1 MDMTAL
7 GSLVFGLVLLVVGA
21 EVLVRGASQLA
32 ILLGVAPLIIGLTI
46 VAYGT
51 SAPEMAVSL
60 QSGFDP
66 AAVGIS
72 IGNVVGSNIC
82 NVLFILGV
90 SAMITP
96 LLVAQQLVKLDVPIM
111 IGVSLLLVLLAQ
123 DGNLGR
129 LDGMLLFVGAVVYTI
144 FLFSQGRDDDA
155 EDYDPEEALQKR
167 RNVGVWGL
175 NIGLIA
181 LGGAMLTFGSTFL
194 VKGAVNIAQ
203 YLGLS
208 NLIIGLT
215 IIALGTSLPEAATS
229 MMASFKGERDIA
241 VGNVVGSN
249 IFNILAVLGVAGIF
263 SPEGIAVS
271 TAALNFDI
279 PVMVAVAIAC
289 LPIFFSGNVISRWEG
304 IIFFSYYVA
313 YMAYVILDA
322 TDHDSLPVYSGVLAT
337 FVIPLTVITLFIIVA
352 REFRKQA

>member
-1 MDMTAL
+1 MDMAAL
-7 GSLVFGLVLLVVGA
+7 GSLVFGLVLLVAGA
-21 EVLVRGASQLA
+21 EILVRGASQLA
-32 ILLGVAPLIIGLTI
+32 ILLGVAPLIIGWTI

-60 QSGFDP
+60 QSNFMGE
-66 AAVGIS
+66 AGIS
-72 IGNVVGSNIC
+72 IGNVIGSNIC
-82 NVLFILGV
+82 NVLFILGA

-96 LLVAQQLVKLDVPIM
+96 LIVAIQLVKLDVPIM
-111 IGVSLLLVLLAQ
+111 IGVSLLFTALVR
-123 DGNLGR
+123 DGS
-129 LDGMLLFVGAVVYTI
+129 LDRFDGLILFIGAVIYTV

-155 EDYDPEEALQKR
+155 EDYDPEEAQKQR
-167 RNVGVWGL
+167 SNAGVWAL
-175 NIGLIA
+175 NIGLIT
-181 LGGAMLTFGSTFL
+181 LGGGMLTYGSTFL
-194 VKGAVNIAQ
+194 VRGAVSIAQ
-203 YLGLS
+203 YFGLS

-229 MMASFKGERDIA
+229 VMASLKGERDIA
-241 VGNVVGSN
+241 VGNVIGSN

-263 SPEGIAVS
+263 SPTNIEVS

-289 LPIFFSGNVISRWEG
+289 LPIFFAGNVISRWEG
-304 IIFFSYYVA
+304 IVFLAYYMA

-322 TDHDSLPVYSGVLAT
+322 TNHDSLPIYSGVLAT

-352 REFRKQA
+352 RELRKQP

>member
-1 MDMTAL
+1 MDMAAL
-7 GSLVFGLVLLVVGA
+7 GSLMFGLVLLVAGA

-32 ILLGVAPLIIGLTI
+32 VLLGVAPLIIGLTI

-60 QSGFDP
+60 QSNFLGE
-66 AAVGIS
+66 AGIS

-82 NVLFILGV
+82 NVLFILGA

-96 LLVAQQLVKLDVPIM
+96 LIVAIQLVKLDVPIM
-111 IGVSLLLVLLAQ
+111 IGVSLLFTALVRDGSLDRGDGIILL
-123 DGNLGR
+123 L
-129 LDGMLLFVGAVVYTI
+129 GAVFYTF

-155 EDYDPEEALQKR
+155 EEYDPEEAENQR
-167 RNVGVWGL
+167 SNFGVWAI
-175 NIGLIA
+175 NIGLIV
-181 LGGAMLTFGSTFL
+181 LGGGMLTYGSTFL
-194 VKGAVNIAQ
+194 VKGAVSIAQ
-203 YLGLS
+203 YFGLS

-229 MMASFKGERDIA
+229 VMASLKGERDIA

-263 SPEGIAVS
+263 SPTSIEVS

-304 IIFFSYYVA
+304 IVFLAYYVA

-322 TDHDSLPVYSGVLAT
+322 TNHDSLPIYSGVLAT

-352 REFRKQA
+352 RELRKQP